1 MNGINPYQ
9 PNLNTSMDFS
19 ASNYSCSEL
28 TRISV
33 PEQQNKDITIF
44 TEEGDKVT
52 LSSEKQTQAFYSNF
66 SDVSCQ
72 KFSGVSD
79 KYSMDISNYTA
90 TENRNFEYEKNGSFS
105 ISVEGDLDKQEMQD
119 IKKAIKSIDKIMT
132 NLLSGGN
139 FSKAAD
145 KTMRLVNLD
154 SISGI
159 AADYS
164 YEKTISSEHMAL
176 EKISTY
182 SKEGLQEDVRQAA
195 DNKSNNIMN
204 LIDEM
209 AGIVK
214 DSGVKPS
221 KMLGPIKKLFS
232 GLLKDISDT
241 KHQNQKEKI
250 ELTEMI
256 RGELIEKIKQ
266 LPEPDTSNWT
276 REDLLQGLPEGN
288 TIKNS

>member
-52 LSSEKQTQAFYSNF
+52 LSSEKQTQTFYSNF

-164 YEKTISSEHMAL
+164 YHGFSWSV
-176 EKISTY
+176 SPP
-182 SKEGLQEDVRQAA
+182 
-195 DNKSNNIMN
+195 N
-204 LIDEM
+204 L
-209 AGIVK
+209 
-214 DSGVKPS
+214 
-221 KMLGPIKKLFS
+221 
-232 GLLKDISDT
+232 
-241 KHQNQKEKI
+241 
-250 ELTEMI
+250 
-256 RGELIEKIKQ
+256 
-266 LPEPDTSNWT
+266 
-276 REDLLQGLPEGN
+276 
-288 TIKNS
+288 

>member
-1 MNGINPYQ
+1 
-9 PNLNTSMDFS
+9 
-19 ASNYSCSEL
+19 
-28 TRISV
+28 
-33 PEQQNKDITIF
+33 
-44 TEEGDKVT
+44 
-52 LSSEKQTQAFYSNF
+52 
-66 SDVSCQ
+66 
-72 KFSGVSD
+72 
-79 KYSMDISNYTA
+79 
-90 TENRNFEYEKNGSFS
+90 
-105 ISVEGDLDKQEMQD
+105 MQD
-119 IKKAIKSIDKIMT
+119 IKKTIKSIDKIMT
-132 NLLSGGN
+132 NLLSGGDL
-139 FSKAAD
+139 SKAAE

-164 YEKTISSEHMAL
+164 YEKTISAEHMAL

-182 SKEGLQEDVRQAA
+182 SKEGLQEDVRQAS

-221 KMLGPIKKLFS
+221 KMLAPIKKLFS

-256 RGELIEKIKQ
+256 RGKLIEKIKQ
-266 LPEPDTSNWT
+266 LPEPDTSNWAI
-276 REDLLQGLPEGN
+276 DGVLQGFPEGN